1 MTQFT
6 HDGLTIWYG
15 TADSP
20 APLDDECCSRR
31 GVSVT
36 VAVEPANPSNTVTI
50 RYRVDDGP
58 IQLLRATRQHA
69 SGSNSVEYFRATF
82 PDFWQ
87 GRRVE
92 YLPIGNCSGLSV
104 PDPKIAATLPSSF
117 CLDASISADRTSS
130 EGSVHQSEGGESTES
145 PRKPFSLEY
154 LASMRIPLQKP
165 EIVGPTPEGLRI
177 NWFWYPKE
185 GSVYGPVLN
194 AKVRLL
200 GGDWMTIRRDGI
212 GVMDVRA
219 TLETEDGALLYVEY
233 PGYFELGENG
243 YEDAL
248 AGKWPAHATTR
259 TTPRFH
265 VADPRYLWLNR
276 LPCLGIGEVNM
287 KALAYEYDIYAVR

>member
-1 MTQFT
+1 MVQFT
-6 HDGLTIWYG
+6 QDGLSIYYG
-15 TADSP
+15 TPDAP
-20 APLDDECCSRR
+20 APVKDECCGRR

-36 VAVEPANPSNTVTI
+36 VALKPANPSNTVTI
-50 RYRVDDGP
+50 RYRVDGGP
-58 IQLLRATRQHA
+58 VSQLRAVRQP
-69 SGSNSVEYFRATF
+69 SDGLGNVEYFHATF

-87 GRRVE
+87 GEQVE
-92 YLPIGNCSGLSV
+92 YLPVGSCAGRTV
-104 PDPKIAATLPSSF
+104 PGPEIATTFPSSF
-117 CLDASISADRTSS
+117 RLGSEQTAARPSTDKVSDSIR
-130 EGSVHQSEGGESTES
+130 ESWENE

-165 EIVGPTPEGLRI
+165 EIIGPTPEGLRL

-185 GSVYGPVLN
+185 GSVRGPVLN

-200 GGDWMTIRRDGI
+200 GGDWMTVRRDGI

-219 TLETEDGALLYVEY
+219 TLQTDDGAMLYVAY
-233 PGYFELGENG
+233 PGYFELGEDG
-243 YEDAL
+243 YEKAL
-248 AGKWPAHATTR
+248 AGKWPDKATTR

-287 KALAYEYDIYAVR
+287 HELAYEYDIYAVR